1 MHTEPATWS
10 QRDRVAYYQ
19 LDAARFRK
27 MAEAEARAAVR
38 DRLVALAQNYQRV
51 AKTLE
56 MTAIAA

>member
-1 MHTEPATWS
+1 
-10 QRDRVAYYQ
+10 
-19 LDAARFRK
+19 

-56 MTAIAA
+56 TTAIAA